1 MESFFK
7 LRRKKEAQVKGE
19 LEKQV
24 ALQQVREA
32 PIFFIF
38 FPLRGYF
45 VYNILFVLLPAGYP
59 GINDPVI
66 GPDI

>member
-32 PIFFIF
+32 PIFFYF
-38 FPLRGYF
+38 FSLAR
-45 VYNILFVLLPAGYP
+45 LFC
-59 GINDPVI
+59 I
-66 GPDI
+66 